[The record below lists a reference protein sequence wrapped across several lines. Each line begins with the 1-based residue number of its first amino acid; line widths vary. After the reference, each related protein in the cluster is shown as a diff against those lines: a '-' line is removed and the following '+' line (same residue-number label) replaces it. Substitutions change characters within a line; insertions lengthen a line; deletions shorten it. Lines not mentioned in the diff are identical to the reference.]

1 MSKNDEKNAEQANM
15 KDRIPAEMKES
26 AQKIW
31 LAGLGALSAA
41 EQEGSKLFKT
51 LVEKGENFESR
62 GKVAFGDA
70 KEDVTEAVHDAR
82 SKAES
87 TWDKVEERLDDVVSG
102 ALKRFGVPSR
112 EEISTLTQRVEELT
126 RVVESLKPA
135 AKPAATPAKKPT
147 TRSSKTGSAT
157 H

>member
-1 MSKNDEKNAEQANM
+1 MSKKDQETTEQTTM

-51 LVEKGENFESR
+51 LVEKGEKFESR
-62 GKVAFGDA
+62 GKVAFTDA
-70 KEDVTEAVHDAR
+70 KEDMTDAVQDAR

-112 EEISTLTQRVEELT
+112 EEIATLTQRVEELT
-126 RVVESLKPA
+126 RVVEGLKPA
-135 AKPAATPAKKPT
+135 APAKKTASRTP
-147 TRSSKTGSAT
+147 KTPSASN
-157 H
+157 